1 MRCPAAG
8 TPASLAELGTPT
20 WIVAS
25 PKGGSHDQDRG
36 NCARGIDRRRRRG
49 SGADVL
55 FRRRSGSVLRPA
67 ALLWPRSIRPLPV
80 LRPLSIRPFPVLRS
94 LPILRPPARLLRRT
108 RILPGGPVLSARPL
122 PHVGRVSAGL
132 DGSGRPV
139 QTVPRLLTA
148 QKRVKRPGPDG

>member
-8 TPASLAELGTPT
+8 PPASLVELGTPT

-55 FRRRSGSVLRPA
+55 FRRRSRSVLRPA
-67 ALLWPRSIRPLPV
+67 ALLWP
-80 LRPLSIRPFPVLRS
+80 

-108 RILPGGPVLSARPL
+108 RILQGGHVLSARPL
-122 PHVGRVSAGL
+122 PHVERVSAGL

-139 QTVPRLLTA
+139 QT
-148 QKRVKRPGPDG
+148 